1 MEDLK
6 KLVEKVAQL
15 ARLQL
20 APGEHEKFAKQFA
33 GLLENFAKL
42 QKLDTTGVEPMV
54 YPFDLRNVLRHDE
67 PSSSVAKEDLLR
79 NAPERQEDFYKVPK
93 VIEG

>member
-1 MEDLK
+1 MEDPQ

-20 APGEHEKFAKQFA
+20 APGEHEKFSKQFS

-42 QKLDTTGVEPMV
+42 QKLDTSGVEPTV

-67 PSSSVAKEDLLR
+67 PARACEKEELLR
-79 NAPERQEDFYKVPK
+79 NAPARHEDFYKVPK